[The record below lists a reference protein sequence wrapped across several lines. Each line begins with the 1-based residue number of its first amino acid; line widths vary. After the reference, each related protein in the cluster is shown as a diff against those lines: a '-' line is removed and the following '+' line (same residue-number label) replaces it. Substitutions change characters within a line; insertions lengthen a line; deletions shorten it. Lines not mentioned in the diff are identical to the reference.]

1 MARATSQSAL
11 LTATEWRPLGASEGG
26 VKGKHE
32 GKCRKMGD
40 ETDIREENPPEKTG
54 EREAVG
60 GGERRVGWG
69 EGGSWF

>member
-32 GKCRKMGD
+32 EKCSKMAD
-40 ETDIREENPPEKTG
+40 ETDTRGKKTTEKT
-54 EREAVG
+54 EKAKL
-60 GGERRVGWG
+60 
-69 EGGSWF
+69 